1 MKVNIDKSIVRLILV
16 LLSTKFL
23 FSYLNVKFGWWQRDL
38 VAYTERYNFLRIPT
52 SYDKQV
58 EFVIIPLIF
67 IYVLKNHRY
76 FKNSLILVSIFLVMI
91 GLNICT
97 SLYNSVSLISS
108 IEYTF
113 KIYSP
118 ILLFIVLVAHHNK
131 YNYELKKILKFFITS
146 CFILALIGY
155 IFLEK
160 SYNHDKLW
168 LPIYFSSVHTH
179 SYIMVISAIGF
190 SYLLYENKKFLTFF
204 IFCGAFFIFM
214 YFAHRVR
221 TTLVLFLIYLIFTSI
236 TIHYFFKIIW
246 IKLLVFIPIFILIFL
261 LVSQDFDLNQ
271 YSSGRLV
278 MYEAKYEMLK
288 GYNSIEYFVGRGK
301 GSDFINTDYWIRA
314 EKNSH
319 NDVLTFLVENGIPYT
334 LLFLLTLFLLAIQK
348 GKFKFIFSGIILG
361 YLATSFLS
369 NGLSIRPL
377 ASYLLFLV
385 LAYIYSKVNARK
397 TESDTLIVE

>member
-1 MKVNIDKSIVRLILV
+1 MKINIDKFIVRIILV

-38 VAYTERYNFLRIPT
+38 VAYTERYNFLKIPT

-67 IYVLKNHRY
+67 IYVLKNYRF
-76 FKNSLILVSIFLVMI
+76 FKNSLILVSVFLVMI

-118 ILLFIVLVAHHNK
+118 ILFFIVLVTHHNK
-131 YNYELKKILKFFITS
+131 YNYELKKILKFFITF

-155 IFLEK
+155 VFLEK

-190 SYLLYENKKFLTFF
+190 SYLLYENKKYLSFF
-204 IFCGAFFIFM
+204 IFCIAFFIFM

-221 TTLVLFLIYLIFTSI
+221 TTLVLFLIYMVFTSV

-246 IKLLVFIPIFILIFL
+246 IKLLVFIPIFALIFL

-288 GYNSIEYFVGRGK
+288 GYNPIEFFVGRGK
-301 GSDFINTDYWIRA
+301 GSDFIKTDYWIRA

-385 LAYIYSKVNARK
+385 LAYIYSKINDRK
-397 TESDTLIVE
+397 TENNTLAVE